1 MNSLQIFFII
11 ICFFFK
17 NEVLSIEPN
26 EMLEDPKLE
35 SVAREIGKN
44 IRCLVCQ
51 NEDIQNSNADIAKD
65 LRVLI
70 RKQIK
75 KGKTK
80 KEIFSYIHD
89 RYGDFVL
96 YNPPVNRKTISL
108 WLIPLFFF
116 LFLFYVFFRK
126 KKR

>member
-1 MNSLQIFFII
+1 MKSLRFFFIL
-11 ICFFFK
+11 ICFFLK

-35 SVAREIGKN
+35 SVAREISKN

>member
-1 MNSLQIFFII
+1 MNSLRIFFII

-35 SVAREIGKN
+35 SVAREISKN

-75 KGKTK
+75 KGKSK

>member
-1 MNSLQIFFII
+1 MNSLRIFFII

-35 SVAREIGKN
+35 SVAREISKN

>member
-1 MNSLQIFFII
+1 MKSLRFFFII

-35 SVAREIGKN
+35 SVAREISKN

>member
-1 MNSLQIFFII
+1 MKSLRFFFIL
-11 ICFFFK
+11 ICFLLK

-35 SVAREIGKN
+35 SVAREISKN

>member
-35 SVAREIGKN
+35 SVAREISKN